1 MDSSTMP
8 EIESSPKRF
17 SRRRFLQVAAGA
29 GVIAALAV
37 LGKDRPKEETITS
50 QWQAHEKKFETSSID
65 CETFK
70 NIVVPLSI
78 KTYISYTGTSLSEE
92 AIKNALLLEKG
103 NFETN
108 SPFSLKDL
116 KVEVKDPKLAW
127 LINPPLLGNITNEN
141 KIRLIFNEN
150 PQPPQRPWGSEE
162 EIASHLTL
170 LRSVIIHEIVHFDTK
185 VRKPSNVR
193 ELLKLPSE
201 PVPRD
206 KGFDVVL
213 GDSGRSD
220 SVLFHQFDEDV
231 TDLIACQINNAAGL
245 NFATNKPG
253 TRSLQV
259 LFSLLDI
266 KPRDIEIMHRES
278 DIRRM
283 AESLAKVNPNQKKI
297 EDGLKVIKL
306 ISGNHWEQVAQI
318 YPEFKHQ
325 GERIFICK
333 P

>member
-150 PQPPQRPWGSEE
+150 PQP
-162 EIASHLTL
+162 
-170 LRSVIIHEIVHFDTK
+170 
-185 VRKPSNVR
+185 
-193 ELLKLPSE
+193 
-201 PVPRD
+201 
-206 KGFDVVL
+206 
-213 GDSGRSD
+213 
-220 SVLFHQFDEDV
+220 
-231 TDLIACQINNAAGL
+231 
-245 NFATNKPG
+245 
-253 TRSLQV
+253 
-259 LFSLLDI
+259 
-266 KPRDIEIMHRES
+266 
-278 DIRRM
+278 
-283 AESLAKVNPNQKKI
+283 
-297 EDGLKVIKL
+297 
-306 ISGNHWEQVAQI
+306 
-318 YPEFKHQ
+318 
-325 GERIFICK
+325 
-333 P
+333 